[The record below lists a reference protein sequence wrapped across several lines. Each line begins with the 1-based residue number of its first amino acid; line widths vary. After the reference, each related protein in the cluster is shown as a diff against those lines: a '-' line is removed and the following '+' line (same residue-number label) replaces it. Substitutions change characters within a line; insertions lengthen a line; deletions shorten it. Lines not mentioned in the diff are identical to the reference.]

1 MPQSPNQR
9 AKLLYL
15 MKILL
20 EKTDV
25 QSPMTISEI
34 IAELAA
40 YNITSERKSIYTDFE
55 ILRQFGLDIE
65 TQRSKTT
72 GYYISNRDFELP
84 ELKLLVDAVQSSK
97 LITNKKS
104 RELIG
109 KLSKLTSAAQAK
121 QLNRQVYVSGRAK
134 AINETV
140 YYSIDAI
147 HTAINEGK
155 KISFKYFSYDTAKKR
170 VYRNQGQEYKRTP
183 IAMCWN
189 DDNYYLITYIPKAG
203 DPFATF
209 RVDRMAKVQVL
220 DEKADKFD
228 RKSFD
233 VAEYVKRTFG
243 MYSGE
248 TVSAKLAFD
257 ESLVSVVLDHFGAD
271 THITNEGNGR
281 FSISV
286 DVSSSPVFLAWIF
299 QFGSKAEILAPDS
312 LRNAMLNLINTS
324 KEKYEK

>member
-20 EKTDV
+20 EKTDL
-25 QSPMTISEI
+25 QNPMTISEI

-147 HTAINEGK
+147 HAAINEGK
-155 KISFKYFSYDTAKKR
+155 K
-170 VYRNQGQEYKRTP
+170 NQLQ
-183 IAMCWN
+183 
-189 DDNYYLITYIPKAG
+189 
-203 DPFATF
+203 
-209 RVDRMAKVQVL
+209 
-220 DEKADKFD
+220 
-228 RKSFD
+228 
-233 VAEYVKRTFG
+233 
-243 MYSGE
+243 
-248 TVSAKLAFD
+248 
-257 ESLVSVVLDHFGAD
+257 
-271 THITNEGNGR
+271 
-281 FSISV
+281 
-286 DVSSSPVFLAWIF
+286 IF
-299 QFGSKAEILAPDS
+299 QL
-312 LRNAMLNLINTS
+312 
-324 KEKYEK
+324 